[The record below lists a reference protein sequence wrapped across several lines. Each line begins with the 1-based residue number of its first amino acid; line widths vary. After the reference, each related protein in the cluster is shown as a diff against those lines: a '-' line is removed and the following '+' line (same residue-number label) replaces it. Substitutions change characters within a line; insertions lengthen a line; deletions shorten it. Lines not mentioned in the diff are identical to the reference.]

1 MAVEEGEVG
10 GGLLANLTP
19 RQRIIAIG
27 SFVAIVILLI
37 ALVVLLMGQKG
48 DDKFVVIM
56 RDLPPKSVG
65 EVVEKLKEQRITYE
79 VRDEGRSV
87 AVEKAKKDE
96 AIIGLSMVNLPHDG
110 RVGFEIFGDK
120 ANGMLSTDFEKKV
133 ALQRAMN
140 GELSRLVQKM
150 NGVERAEVM
159 IVVPEPQLF
168 QEQQLPTTA
177 SVLLRLSSG
186 GGFSQ
191 EQIESITNLVS
202 SAVPGL
208 KPENVTISDVNGK
221 VLAAGHGSG
230 ETESSKA
237 GKELNKQFEI
247 KRDVEHKLES
257 KIVEMLEKVVG
268 PGHVKPKVSVSMN
281 FDAIQK
287 RIRNMTPVL
296 DNDKKPMPI
305 AVKSMKERN
314 REPKGGDAINGAPGV
329 TTNLSAQT
337 ATGGA
342 NLQQQQSA
350 PNNPLN
356 GTGTNPNP
364 IPSING
370 SSPVP
375 NATPLPGVAINDKDS
390 EQQTMNFN
398 NEEQLV
404 TPAMGSIQKMT
415 IAVTYQY
422 GNPKPEGAEDAG
434 ETAVKKLSND
444 DIMSLVKGTVGFD
457 DKRGD
462 TITAKEVVFDDTI
475 QKALSEQMSKMDAA
489 KRLIP
494 WWVALI
500 AGLVALVVGAG
511 IGGAL
516 LSKKAPPPELA
527 GGFAPVPGEYA
538 AVPAPGT
545 PPGGAIPPP
554 GAAVPE
560 VAAPQDRVEVARAPV
575 TPPPDNPFGFLYG
588 IEAETVANLLSSERL
603 PTLVAVLAQLD
614 PSQADEVITLLNPEV
629 QSEVRSRLANNPVLP
644 PMTQKMVSQ
653 SLKKRLQSLSA
664 A

>member
-10 GGLLANLTP
+10 SGLLANLTP

-37 ALVVLLMGQKG
+37 SLIVLLMGQKG
-48 DDKFVVIM
+48 DEKFVVIM

-65 EVVEKLKEQRITYE
+65 EVVEKLKEKTIAYE

-87 AVEKAKKDE
+87 AVEKSRKDE

-140 GELSRLVQKM
+140 GELSRLIQKM
-150 NGVERAEVM
+150 NGIERAEVM

-177 SVLLRLSSG
+177 SVLLRLSSA

-208 KPENVTISDVNGK
+208 KSENVTISDTNGK

-247 KRDVEHKLES
+247 RRDVESKYES

-268 PGHVKPKVSVSMN
+268 PGHVKPKVSLVMN
-281 FDAIQK
+281 FDAIQTRK
-287 RIRNMTPVL
+287 RTMTPVL
-296 DNDKKPMPI
+296 DRNNNPLPI
-305 AVKSMKERN
+305 ALKTLRERN
-314 REPKGGDAINGAPGV
+314 REPKVIDESVKGVVGVDAN
-329 TTNLSAQT
+329 TRQNT
-337 ATGGA
+337 ALAG
-342 NLQQQQSA
+342 SA
-350 PNNPLN
+350 PNGAVAAP
-356 GTGTNPNP
+356 GTNTNP
-364 IPSING
+364 IQALPSVA
-370 SSPVP
+370 PVA
-375 NATPLPGVAINDKDS
+375 NATPLPGYTINDKDS
-390 EQQTMNFN
+390 DQTTMNFN

-404 TPAMGSIQKMT
+404 TPAMGAITRMT
-415 IAVTYQY
+415 VAVTYQY
-422 GNPKPEGAEDAG
+422 GTPKTGEDVGAE
-434 ETAVKKLSND
+434 ETAVKKLSPKE
-444 DIMSLVKGTVGFD
+444 IEELVRNTIGVD
-457 DKRGD
+457 EKRGD
-462 TITAKEVVFDDTI
+462 TVKVQEVVFDDTI
-475 QKALSEQMSKMDAA
+475 QKALADQMSKMDAS

-500 AGLVALVVGAG
+500 AGLVALIVGAG

-527 GGFAPVPGEYA
+527 GGFAPIPGEYA
-538 AVPAPGT
+538 AVPSPGT

-554 GAAVPE
+554 GGIGGVPE
-560 VAAPQDRVEVARAPV
+560 VAAPQDRVEVARAAI

-614 PSQADEVITLLNPEV
+614 PGQADEVINLLNPEV

>member
-10 GGLLANLTP
+10 GGLLANLTG

-37 ALVVLLMGQKG
+37 ALIVLLMGQKG

-56 RDLPPKSVG
+56 RDLPPKSIG
-65 EVVEKLKEQRITYE
+65 QVVEKLKEQRITYE
-79 VRDEGRSV
+79 IRDEGKSI
-87 AVEKAKKDE
+87 AVEKGKKDE
-96 AIIGLSMVNLPHDG
+96 AIIGLSMFNLPHDG

-140 GELSRLVQKM
+140 GELSRLIQKM
-150 NGVERAEVM
+150 NGIERAEVM

-168 QEQQLPTTA
+168 QEQQLPTTS

-208 KPENVTISDVNGK
+208 KPENVTISDTNGK

-230 ETESSKA
+230 ETDSSKA

-247 KRDVEHKLES
+247 KKDVESKYEN
-257 KIVEMLEKVVG
+257 KIVEMLEKIVG
-268 PGHVKPKVSVSMN
+268 PGHVKPKVSVTMN
-281 FDAIQK
+281 FDSIQK
-287 RIRNMTPVL
+287 RMRTMTPVL
-296 DNDKKPMPI
+296 DSEKKPMAI
-305 AVKSMKERN
+305 AVKKQYERN
-314 REPKGGDAINGAPGV
+314 SEPKGQTDGVNGAPGV
-329 TTNLSAQT
+329 ISNTNTNTPLSA
-337 ATGGA
+337 
-342 NLQQQQSA
+342 
-350 PNNPLN
+350 
-356 GTGTNPNP
+356 TGTNTLPA
-364 IPSING
+364 
-370 SSPVP
+370 SPMTPVSAGP
-375 NATPLPGVAINDKDS
+375 GKPTPLPGYAINDKDS
-390 EQQTMNFN
+390 EQLTNNFN

-404 TPAMGSIQKMT
+404 TPAMGSIQKMSV
-415 IAVTYQY
+415 AVTYQY
-422 GNPKPEGAEDAG
+422 GTPKAEGAEEAEG
-434 ETAVKKLSND
+434 VKKLKND
-444 DIMSLVKGTVGFD
+444 EITDLVKNTVGLD
-457 DKRGD
+457 AARGD
-462 TITAKEVVFDDTI
+462 SIKVQEVVFDDTI
-475 QKALSEQMSKMDAA
+475 QKALAEQMSKMDAS

-516 LSKKAPPPELA
+516 LSKKPPPPELA
-527 GGFAPVPGEYA
+527 GGFAPVGGEYA
-538 AVPAPGT
+538 SIPAPGT

-554 GAAVPE
+554 GGGMPE

-614 PSQADEVITLLNPEV
+614 PGQADEVITLLNPEV

-653 SLKKRLQSLSA
+653 SLKKRLQTLSA

>member
-10 GGLLANLTP
+10 SGLLANLTP

-37 ALVVLLMGQKG
+37 SLIVLLMGQKG
-48 DDKFVVIM
+48 DEKFVVIM

-65 EVVEKLKEQRITYE
+65 EVVEKLKEQKISYE

-140 GELSRLVQKM
+140 GELSRLIQKM

-208 KPENVTISDVNGK
+208 KSENVTISDTNGK

-247 KRDVEHKLES
+247 RRDVESKFES

-268 PGHVKPKVSVSMN
+268 PGHVKPKVSLVMN
-281 FDAIQK
+281 FDAIQTRK
-287 RIRNMTPVL
+287 RTMTPVV
-296 DNDKKPMPI
+296 DKNNNPLPI
-305 AVKSMKERN
+305 ALKTLRERN
-314 REPKGGDAINGAPGV
+314 REPKVNEDNVKGIPGV
-329 TTNLSAQT
+329 DSNTKQNTTVAGN
-337 ATGGA
+337 
-342 NLQQQQSA
+342 A
-350 PNNPLN
+350 PVA
-356 GTGTNPNP
+356 GTGVNANP
-364 IPSING
+364 IPPIPSAV
-370 SSPVP
+370 PVAS
-375 NATPLPGVAINDKDS
+375 ATPLPGYAVNDKDS
-390 EQQTMNFN
+390 DQTTMNFN

-404 TPAMGSIQKMT
+404 TPAMGAITRMT
-415 IAVTYQY
+415 VAVTYQY
-422 GNPKPEGAEDAG
+422 GTPKTGEDAATE
-434 ETAVKKLSND
+434 ETAVKKLTPKE
-444 DIMSLVKGTVGFD
+444 IEELVKNTIGVD
-457 DKRGD
+457 EKRGD
-462 TITAKEVVFDDTI
+462 TVKVQEVVFDDTI
-475 QKALSEQMSKMDAA
+475 QKALADQMSKMDAS

-500 AGLVALVVGAG
+500 AGLVALIVGAG

-554 GAAVPE
+554 GGIGGVPE
-560 VAAPQDRVEVARAPV
+560 VAAPQDRVEVARAAI

-614 PSQADEVITLLNPEV
+614 PGQADEVINLLNPEV